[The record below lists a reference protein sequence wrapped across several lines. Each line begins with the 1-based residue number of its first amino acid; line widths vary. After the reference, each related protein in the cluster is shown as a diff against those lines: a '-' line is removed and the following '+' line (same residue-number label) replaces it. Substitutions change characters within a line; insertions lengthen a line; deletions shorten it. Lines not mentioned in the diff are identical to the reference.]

1 MSSFSRDKKAFL
13 WGLGFVSLGIVLILL
28 MVMWEEE
35 YPPTSLKS
43 KLTIGLFTHIG
54 IAALLLGVVGIIV
67 EFKNW
72 RDYFE
77 ERLASIIQKKEFL
90 RTLERDE
97 LKTLIRNVFQAYYRV
112 QNLIYEDSFLEFF
125 NTKIQDYIASPFR
138 EHMIGMVT
146 VNRPIQGICVV
157 EEDISYRCRK
167 VDVEASTI
175 QTEAVWTTDYADIV
189 GALKVCRFTLT
200 LPESLPKNFSVPDDL
215 KMDED
220 RRIIFDENS
229 KYVKPVDNG
238 QGRHLLLDRF
248 KEVDELH
255 VNIHIEYEIPT
266 GIFFA
271 WAMAFPSRGFQA
283 LFHYPEDVFEIAV
296 ETFGMDPGA
305 LRITKQ
311 QGIYAL
317 TYDSWLLPDH
327 GLAYQFRELTAKPA
341 ATPQTVT
348 VPAQESEPAL
358 KSEPS
363 TEPAHETAIKPAL
376 EADAQPQPNHVKV

>member
-13 WGLGFVSLGIVLILL
+13 WGLGFVCLGIILIIL
-28 MVMWEEE
+28 MVLWEEE

-43 KLTIGLFTHIG
+43 KLAIGLFTHIG
-54 IAALLLGVVGIIV
+54 IASFLLGVVGIIV

-146 VNRPIQGICVV
+146 VNRPNQGICVV

-175 QTEAVWTTDYADIV
+175 QPEAVWTTDYADII
-189 GALKVCRFTLT
+189 GSLKVCRFTLT
-200 LPESLPKNFSVPDDL
+200 LPDTLPKNFLVPDDL
-215 KMDED
+215 KVED
-220 RRIIFDENS
+220 GHITFDENS
-229 KYVKPVDNG
+229 KYVKPVEDG
-238 QGRHLLLDRF
+238 QGRRLLLERF
-248 KEVDELH
+248 KELDELH

-266 GIFFA
+266 GQFFA
-271 WAMAFPSRGFQA
+271 WVMALPARGFQA
-283 LFHYPEDVFEIAV
+283 IFHYPEDVFEIGV
-296 ETFGMDPGA
+296 ETFGMDPGSV
-305 LRITKQ
+305 RVTKQ
-311 QGIYAL
+311 PGIYAL

-327 GLAYQFRELTAKPA
+327 GMAYQFRELTGKA
-341 ATPQTVT
+341 AAAPKAVT
-348 VPAQESEPAL
+348 VPAQEPEPPL
-358 KSEPS
+358 KSEPAS
-363 TEPAHETAIKPAL
+363 EPTRETAIKPAL
-376 EADAQPQPNHVKV
+376 EPDVKPEPNHVKV